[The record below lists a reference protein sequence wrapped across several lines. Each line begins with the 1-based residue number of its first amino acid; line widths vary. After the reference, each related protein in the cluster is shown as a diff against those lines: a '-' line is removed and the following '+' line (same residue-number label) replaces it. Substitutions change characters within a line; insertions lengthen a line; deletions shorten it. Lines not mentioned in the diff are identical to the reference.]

1 MPLDVAASVGDVL
14 ASRVRGAIMHGIIF
28 AELKKFSD
36 TALGPGAWPT
46 IAADARLPHASYL
59 ATETY
64 PDEQLTALVGAA
76 VRFSGMPAAQLLER
90 FGEFVVPDLVKVFGA
105 FIKREWTALDLLENT
120 ESVIHRA
127 VRLQDAKASPP
138 QLRIARVSPMQ
149 VTIEYASPRRL
160 CAVAKGIMRGIAT
173 HYAEPL
179 AIQETS
185 CMLAG
190 DRVCRLVAT
199 KPSAHQR

>member
-1 MPLDVAASVGDVL
+1 
-14 ASRVRGAIMHGIIF
+14 MHGIIF

-36 TALGPGAWPT
+36 TALGPDAWPT

-64 PDEQLTALVGAA
+64 PDEHLTALVDAA
-76 VRFSGMPAAQLLER
+76 VRLTGMPAPQLLER
-90 FGEFVVPDLVKVFGA
+90 FGEFIVPDLVKVFGA

-120 ESVIHRA
+120 ELVIHRA

-138 QLRIARVSPMQ
+138 RLRISRASPHQ

-179 AIQETS
+179 AIHETS
-185 CMLAG
+185 CMHAG
-190 DRVCRLVAT
+190 DRMCTLTATRSPATRVAAG
-199 KPSAHQR
+199 PA